1 MTREKFIFMLFFLFL
16 IPILAISHIGEYI
29 VAKITLRRKKLD
41 FLYEYG
47 LFLAKTVTFVLAFVA
62 IVAVVAVSAIKQ
74 KHKKGELEITDLS
87 EQFEEVEQE
96 VIHALLNKE
105 ELKQKEKN
113 DKKLA
118 KEKAKADKLS
128 AKKKSKSENDN
139 EIQSKSKVFVIDFKG
154 SIDAKEVSSLREEVS
169 AILSVATKQD
179 EVFVRLESGGGMV
192 HGYGLASSQLDRIRQ
207 HDIPLTV
214 SVDKV
219 AASGGYMMAC
229 VANNIIAAPFAI
241 LGSIGVIAQLPNF
254 NKLLKKNDIDFE
266 QFTAGEFKR
275 TVTMFGENTEKGKEK
290 FIEELEETHV
300 LFKDF
305 VGEHRPSLDLN
316 KVATG
321 EHWFGT
327 KALELGLVDTIQ
339 TSDDYLQNIS
349 KSHKVVA
356 IKYEMK
362 KGLAEKFAKAVSL
375 SAESVL
381 GKLLQKNRIFP
392 S

>member
-1 MTREKFIFMLFFLFL
+1 ME
-16 IPILAISHIGEYI
+16 
-29 VAKITLRRKKLD
+29 
-41 FLYEYG
+41 FLYDYG
-47 LFLAKTVTFVLAFVA
+47 LFLAKTVTFVLAFIA
-62 IVAVVAVSAIKQ
+62 IVTVIAVSAIKQ

-87 EQFEEVEQE
+87 EQFDDVEQE

-105 ELKQKEKN
+105 ELKQKEKA
-113 DKKLA
+113 DKLLA
-118 KEKAKADKLS
+118 KKQAKEDKLS
-128 AKKKSKSENDN
+128 AKKKSTSESGDG
-139 EIQSKSKVFVIDFKG
+139 IQGKSKVFVIDFKG

-207 HDIPLTV
+207 QDIPLTV

-305 VGEHRPSLDLN
+305 VSEHRPSLDLN

-356 IKYEMK
+356 IKYEVK
-362 KGLAEKFAKAVSL
+362 KGLAEKFAKAASL
-375 SAESVL
+375 SVEGVL

>member
-1 MTREKFIFMLFFLFL
+1 ME
-16 IPILAISHIGEYI
+16 
-29 VAKITLRRKKLD
+29 

-47 LFLAKTVTFVLAFVA
+47 LFLAKTVTFV
-62 IVAVVAVSAIKQ
+62 VAVIAIIAVIAASAIKQ

-87 EQFEEVEQE
+87 EQFEDVERE

-105 ELKQKEKN
+105 ELKQKEKD

-118 KEKAKADKLS
+118 KEKAKEEKLL
-128 AKKKSKSENDN
+128 AKKKANANAEEEKKA
-139 EIQSKSKVFVIDFKG
+139 KSKVFVIDFKG
-154 SIDAKEVSSLREEVS
+154 SIDAKEVSSLREEVT
-169 AILSVATKQD
+169 AILSVATKND

-207 HDIPLTV
+207 NEIPLTV

-300 LFKDF
+300 LFKGF
-305 VGEHRPSLDLN
+305 VNQHRPSLNLD

-327 KALELGLVDTIQ
+327 TALELGLIDTIQ
-339 TSDDYLQNIS
+339 TSDDYLQKLS
-349 KSHKVVA
+349 KSHKIVA
-356 IKYEMK
+356 IKYEVK
-362 KGLAEKFAKAVSL
+362 KGLAEKFAKAASL

-381 GKLLQKNRIFP
+381 GKLMQKNRIFP

>member
-1 MTREKFIFMLFFLFL
+1 ME
-16 IPILAISHIGEYI
+16 
-29 VAKITLRRKKLD
+29 

-47 LFLAKTVTFVLAFVA
+47 LFLAKTVTF
-62 IVAVVAVSAIKQ
+62 IVAVIAIIAVIAASAIKQ
-74 KHKKGELEITDLS
+74 QHKKGELEITDLS

-96 VIHALLNKE
+96 ISHALLNKE
-105 ELKQKEKN
+105 ELKQKEKS

-118 KEKAKADKLS
+118 KEQ
-128 AKKKSKSENDN
+128 AKKDKALAKGRSDSENSIEGKSK
-139 EIQSKSKVFVIDFKG
+139 IFVIDFKG
-154 SIDAKEVSSLREEVS
+154 SIDAKEVSSLREEVT
-169 AILSVATKQD
+169 AILSVATKND

-207 HDIPLTV
+207 HEIPLTV

-229 VANNIIAAPFAI
+229 VANNIISAPFAI

-254 NKLLKKNDIDFE
+254 NKLLKKNNIDFE

-300 LFKDF
+300 LFKNF
-305 VGEHRPSLDLN
+305 VNEHRPSLDLD

-339 TSDDYLQNIS
+339 TSDDYLQKLS
-349 KSHKVVA
+349 KSHKIVA
-356 IKYEMK
+356 IKYEIK
-362 KGLAEKFAKAVSL
+362 KGLAEKFAKAASL
-375 SAESVL
+375 SAESIL
-381 GKLLQKNRIFP
+381 GKLMQKNRILP
-392 S
+392 

>member
-1 MTREKFIFMLFFLFL
+1 ME
-16 IPILAISHIGEYI
+16 
-29 VAKITLRRKKLD
+29 

-47 LFLAKTVTFVLAFVA
+47 LFLAKSITFVLAVIA
-62 IVAVVAVSAIKQ
+62 IITVVAASAIKQ
-74 KHKKGELEITDLS
+74 KHKKGELEITDFS
-87 EQFEEVEQE
+87 AEFEEVEQE

-105 ELKQKEKN
+105 ELKQKEK
-113 DKKLA
+113 
-118 KEKAKADKLS
+118 ADKLL
-128 AKKKSKSENDN
+128 AKKTAKEEKLLAKKHAKSTDDTVVEG
-139 EIQSKSKVFVIDFKG
+139 KSKVFVIDFKG

-207 HDIPLTV
+207 HEIPLTV

-254 NKLLKKNDIDFE
+254 NKLLKKHDIDFE

-290 FIEELEETHV
+290 FIEELDETHV
-300 LFKDF
+300 LFKNF
-305 VGEHRPSLDLN
+305 VSEHRPSLELS

-356 IKYEMK
+356 IKYEVK
-362 KGLAEKFAKAVSL
+362 KGLAEKFAKAASL

-381 GKLLQKNRIFP
+381 GKLLQKNRVFP
-392 S
+392 G

>member
-1 MTREKFIFMLFFLFL
+1 ME
-16 IPILAISHIGEYI
+16 
-29 VAKITLRRKKLD
+29 

-47 LFLAKTVTFVLAFVA
+47 LFLAKTVTFVIAVIA
-62 IVAVVAVSAIKQ
+62 IVAVGAASAIKH

-96 VIHALLNKE
+96 IVHALLNKE
-105 ELKQKEKN
+105 ELKQKEKT

-118 KEKAKADKLS
+118 KEQAKTDKAL
-128 AKKKSKSENDN
+128 AKKKESAEVD
-139 EIQSKSKVFVIDFKG
+139 ETETKSKVFVIDFKG

-169 AILSVATKQD
+169 AILSVATKND

-207 HDIPLTV
+207 QEIPLTV

-254 NKLLKKNDIDFE
+254 NRLLKKNDIDFE

-305 VGEHRPSLDLN
+305 VNEHRPSLDLD

-327 KALELGLVDTIQ
+327 KALELGLVDVIQ
-339 TSDDYLQNIS
+339 TSDDYLQKLS

-356 IKYEMK
+356 IKYEVK
-362 KGLAEKFAKAVSL
+362 KGLAEKFSKAASL
-375 SAESVL
+375 SVDSVL
-381 GKLLQKNRIFP
+381 GKLMQKNRIFP
-392 S
+392 G